1 MAGGQHRERAPLPP
15 LYNLQAKPDGK
26 NGMLR
31 WLGLGLLL
39 AAGLGGVAW
48 AQAAA
53 GFDGQYS
60 GELTLTRTIK
70 GDCTQPP
77 PGALYP
83 LTISRGEVRFAYV
96 PRFAT
101 TLSGK
106 VGDNG
111 NFTAAARLRKGF
123 AQMTGRVQGNSVTAS
138 IVSPSCNYTF
148 QTKN

>member
-1 MAGGQHRERAPLPP
+1 
-15 LYNLQAKPDGK
+15 
-26 NGMLR
+26 MLR

-39 AAGLGGVAW
+39 ATGLASVAW
-48 AQAAA
+48 AQGAA
-53 GFDGQYS
+53 GFDGQYA
-60 GELTLTRTIK
+60 GELILMRTLK

-83 LTISRGEVRFAYV
+83 LTVSGGNVRFAYV

-111 NFTAAARLRKGF
+111 NFTASARLRKGF
-123 AQMTGRVQGNSVTAS
+123 AQMSGHIQGNKVTAS

-148 QTKN
+148 QTRN

>member
-1 MAGGQHRERAPLPP
+1 
-15 LYNLQAKPDGK
+15 
-26 NGMLR
+26 MLR

-39 AAGLGGVAW
+39 ATGLGGVVW
-48 AQAAA
+48 AQGSAK
-53 GFDGQYS
+53 FDGQYS

-77 PGALYP
+77 SGALYP

-101 TLSGK
+101 TLSGR

-111 NFTAAARLRKGF
+111 NFTASARLRKGF
-123 AQMTGRVQGNSVTAS
+123 AQMSGHIRGNNVTAS

-148 QTKN
+148 QTRN

>member
-1 MAGGQHRERAPLPP
+1 
-15 LYNLQAKPDGK
+15 
-26 NGMLR
+26 MLR

-39 AAGLGGVAW
+39 GAVLGSVAW
-48 AQAAA
+48 AQGSAR
-53 GFDGQYS
+53 FDGQYT
-60 GELTLTRTIK
+60 GELTLTRTLK

-83 LTISRGEVRFAYV
+83 LTISGGNVRFAYV

-106 VGDNG
+106 VGDTG
-111 NFTAAARLRKGF
+111 NFTASARLRKGW
-123 AQMTGRVQGNSVTAS
+123 AQMTGHIQGNNVTAA